1 MNFYL
6 DTNICIEYL
15 KTPSDILIKHF
26 QQYPCERIK
35 IPAVVRH
42 ELIYGAFKSQSPR
55 VKRAVEEFLSSLEM
69 IPFCGRSADMCA
81 RIRYQLESQGQKIG
95 ILDTMIAAIV
105 LVNHGILVT
114 NNTKEFVRV
123 PDLRIQDWMK

>member
-42 ELIYGAFKSQSPR
+42 ELIYGACKSKSPR
-55 VKRAVEEFLSSLEM
+55 IKPLVEEFLAAFEV
-69 IPFCGRSADMCA
+69 IPFCGQSADMCA
-81 RIRYQLESQGQKIG
+81 AIRLQLELRGQNIG